1 MTIQDLRN
9 VATASELTLINKVE
23 ELLIKSVT
31 ERVVVHVIRITEKE
45 CQGFDCSELRR
56 LRFVIERIIQGIK
69 DFKIEQS

>member
-23 ELLIKSVT
+23 ELLIRSVT
-31 ERVVVHVIRITEKE
+31 EKVVVHVVRIAEKE
-45 CQGFDCSELRR
+45 CQGFDCNELRR

-69 DFKIEQS
+69 DFKI